1 MNYKTFKYEKNISIK
16 SYFSSSWNF
25 QLSVLSVLTPLRL
38 FSSFKSA
45 LTLSTPLIQLWC
57 ARSKWNMDLIFVL
70 KMMMKSGLEKNHF
83 EIPPC
88 TKPFLENLFYF
99 ICIRGDF
106 CIKLQNDL
114 LCPWRDFNKTFC
126 GIST

>member
-1 MNYKTFKYEKNISIK
+1 MKKIFLLKAISAQAG
-16 SYFSSSWNF
+16 NF

-106 CIKLQNDL
+106 CIKLQ
-114 LCPWRDFNKTFC
+114 
-126 GIST
+126 I